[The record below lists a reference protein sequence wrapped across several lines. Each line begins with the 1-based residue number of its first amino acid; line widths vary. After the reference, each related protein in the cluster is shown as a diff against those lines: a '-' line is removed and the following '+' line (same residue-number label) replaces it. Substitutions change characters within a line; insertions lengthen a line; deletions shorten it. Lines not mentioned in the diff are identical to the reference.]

1 MNDLKLLT
9 ALEQKLNL
17 HGRPEL
23 VTFDTNMGTVY
34 LSDYSKV
41 YGINSNDLIIN
52 NYVICF

>member
-17 HGRPEL
+17 NGSTEL

-34 LSDYSKV
+34 ISDYSKV
-41 YGINSNDLIIN
+41 YGINSNELD
-52 NYVICF
+52 VISFLS